1 MTPGATTMRTILSF
15 ALACLVNASAMAGT
29 IYKCVENGKT
39 SYADQ
44 PCGKHPV
51 ALDLRV
57 APAAPGEA
65 AERLARSKAYLA
77 GVEAE
82 RAEEEQRA
90 ARAARAAQRAQRD
103 ALVER
108 KRCDKLRLQTRWAE
122 EDSRRASR
130 SEAERERIK
139 ARRQAEALA
148 VECPA

>member
-1 MTPGATTMRTILSF
+1 MNPGTIMRTYLSLAF
-15 ALACLVNASAMAGT
+15 ACLLSPAALAGT
-29 IYKCVENGKT
+29 VYKCVENGKT
-39 SYADQ
+39 GYADQ
-44 PCGKHPV
+44 PCGKNPV
-51 ALDLRV
+51 ALELKV

-82 RAEEEQRA
+82 RAAQEEQA
-90 ARAARAAQRAQRD
+90 VRAARAAQRAQRE
-103 ALVER
+103 ALAER
-108 KRCDKLRLQTRWAE
+108 KRCDKLRLQSRWAE

>member
-1 MTPGATTMRTILSF
+1 MLKLFSLAFVFLLSPAAT
-15 ALACLVNASAMAGT
+15 AGT

-39 SYADQ
+39 SYSDQ
-44 PCGKHPV
+44 PCGKNPV

-57 APAAPGEA
+57 APPAPEEA

-77 GVEAE
+77 DAEAA
-82 RAEEEQRA
+82 RADENARAVRA
-90 ARAARAAQRAQRD
+90 ARVAQRVQRD
-103 ALVER
+103 LQAER
-108 KRCDKLRLQTRWAE
+108 KRCDKLRLQTKWAE

-130 SEAERERIK
+130 EAGERERSK

>member
-1 MTPGATTMRTILSF
+1 MRTLFTLLI
-15 ALACLVNASAMAGT
+15 ACLLSLAAMAGT

-44 PCGKHPV
+44 PCGKNPV
-51 ALDLRV
+51 ALELRV

-65 AERLARSKAYLA
+65 AARLARSKAWLA

-82 RAEEEQRA
+82 RAEEDQRA

-108 KRCDKLRLQTRWAE
+108 KRCDKLRLQTKWAE
-122 EDSRRASR
+122 EDSRRAGR
-130 SEAERERIK
+130 SEADRERIK

>member
-1 MTPGATTMRTILSF
+1 MRTLL
-15 ALACLVNASAMAGT
+15 ALATSVIACLLAPAALAGT
-29 IYKCVENGKT
+29 VYKCVENGKT

-44 PCGKHPV
+44 PCGKNPV
-51 ALDLRV
+51 ARDRRV

-82 RAEEEQRA
+82 RAEEDERA

-103 ALVER
+103 AQAER
-108 KRCDKLRLQTRWAE
+108 KRCDKLRLQSKWAD
-122 EDSRRASR
+122 EDSRRAGRAES
-130 SEAERERIK
+130 ERERIK

>member
-1 MTPGATTMRTILSF
+1 MHRLLPLAF
-15 ALACLVNASAMAGT
+15 ACLFSPMAMAGT
-29 IYKCVENGKT
+29 IYKCVENGKI

-44 PCGKHPV
+44 PCGKNPV

-82 RAEEEQRA
+82 RAGEEERA
-90 ARAARAAQRAQRD
+90 ARAARAAARVQREAAQQQR
-103 ALVER
+103 
-108 KRCDKLRLQTRWAE
+108 RCDKLRLQTRWAE
-122 EDSRRASR
+122 EDSRRAQGDA
-130 SEAERERIK
+130 AERARIK
-139 ARRQAEALA
+139 ARRDAEALA

>member
-1 MTPGATTMRTILSF
+1 MRTLITSF
-15 ALACLVNASAMAGT
+15 VACLLAPAAMGGT
-29 IYKCVENGKT
+29 VYKCVENGKT

-44 PCGKHPV
+44 PCGKNTV

-82 RAEEEQRA
+82 RAQEDERA
-90 ARAARAAQRAQRD
+90 ARAARSAQRAQR
-103 ALVER
+103 ASEAER
-108 KRCDKLRLQTRWAE
+108 KRCEKLRLQGKWAE

-130 SEAERERIK
+130 AESERERIK